1 MSAPR
6 LILKQ
11 PTGWFAAGRE
21 FAQALTLL
29 SDGAFKLYVYACL
42 MANRHTGRLS
52 ATVDELARAMTR
64 APTAVAMNLEELEA
78 RAVCR
83 VTRNG
88 GSQLVLEIRD
98 RFWPYQRQPTP
109 ERTLG
114 PETEFIER
122 VRGLFLAPACV
133 QASFSAADEKLALD
147 MYRRGVS
154 LEQVTRAILLGCAR
168 KYVAMLNAGTRTPI
182 TSLQYFSDIV
192 EEVNESAIPESYWE
206 PLRWKVERM
215 EQQWQQVHPARP

>member
-29 SDGAFKLYVYACL
+29 SDGAFKLYVHVCL
-42 MANRHTGRLS
+42 MANRHTGCLR
-52 ATVDELARAMTR
+52 ATVEELARAMTR
-64 APTAVAMNLEELEA
+64 APTAVAMNLEELEE

-83 VTRNG
+83 VIRNG

-98 RFWPYQRQPTP
+98 RFWPYQRQQTP
-109 ERTLG
+109 G
-114 PETEFIER
+114 CAPEPEAEFVR
-122 VRGLFLAPACV
+122 KVRGLFLAPACV
-133 QASFSAADEKLALD
+133 QASFSAADEKIAAGLH
-147 MYRRGVS
+147 RRGVS

-168 KYVAMLNAGTRTPI
+168 KYVAMINAGVRTPI

-192 EEVNESAIPESYWE
+192 EEVIESAIPESYWE

-215 EQQWQQVHPARP
+215 EQQWQQAHPARP

>member
-29 SDGAFKLYVYACL
+29 SDGAFKLYVHACL
-42 MANRHTGRLS
+42 MANRHTGRLR

-64 APTAVAMNLEELEA
+64 APTAVAMNLDELEA

-83 VTRNG
+83 VIRNG

-98 RFWPYQRQPTP
+98 RFWPYQKQQMPGSTP
-109 ERTLG
+109 E
-114 PETEFIER
+114 PEAEFVQK
-122 VRGLFLAPACV
+122 VRSLFLAQACV
-133 QASFSAADEKLALD
+133 QASFSAADEKIATGLH
-147 MYRRGVS
+147 RRGVS
-154 LEQVTRAILLGCAR
+154 LEQITRAILLGCAR
-168 KYVAMLNAGTRTPI
+168 KYVAMINAGVRAPI
-182 TSLQYFSDIV
+182 TSLQYFADIV
-192 EEVNESAIPESYWE
+192 EEVSESAIPESYWE
-206 PLRWKVERM
+206 PLRAKVVRM
-215 EQQWQQVHPARP
+215 EQQWQKTHPARP

>member
-21 FAQALTLL
+21 FAQAIPLL
-29 SDGAFKLYVYACL
+29 SDGAFKLYVHACL
-42 MANRHTGRLS
+42 RANRHTGRLD

-64 APTAVAMNLEELEA
+64 APTAVALNLDELEEH
-78 RAVCR
+78 AVCR

-98 RFWPYQRQPTP
+98 CFWPYLKQQTP
-109 ERTLG
+109 G
-114 PETEFIER
+114 CAPEPEAEFVQK

-133 QASFSAADEKLALD
+133 QASFSAADEKLALG

-154 LEQVTRAILLGCAR
+154 MEQITRAIMLGCAR

-182 TSLQYFSDIV
+182 TSLQYFADIV
-192 EEVNESAIPESYWE
+192 EEVRESAIPESYWE
-206 PLRWKVERM
+206 PLRSKMARM
-215 EQQWQQVHPARP
+215 EQQWQKGSQARP

>member
-1 MSAPR
+1 MITPR

-21 FAQALTLL
+21 FAQAIPLL
-29 SDGAFKLYVYACL
+29 SDGAFKLYVHACL
-42 MANRHTGRLS
+42 RANRHTGRLD

-64 APTAVAMNLEELEA
+64 APTAVALNLDELEEH
-78 RAVCR
+78 AVCR

-98 RFWPYQRQPTP
+98 CFWPYLKQQTP
-109 ERTLG
+109 G
-114 PETEFIER
+114 CAPEPEAEFVQK

-133 QASFSAADEKLALD
+133 QASFSAADEKLALG

-154 LEQVTRAILLGCAR
+154 MEQITRAIMLGCAR

-182 TSLQYFSDIV
+182 TSLQYFADIV
-192 EEVNESAIPESYWE
+192 EEVRESAIPESYWE
-206 PLRWKVERM
+206 PLRSKMARM
-215 EQQWQQVHPARP
+215 EQQWQKGSQARP

>member
-1 MSAPR
+1 MSASR

-21 FAQALTLL
+21 FAQAIPVL
-29 SDGAFKLYVYACL
+29 SDGAFKLYVHACL
-42 MANRHTGRLS
+42 MANRHTGRLN

-64 APTAVAMNLEELEA
+64 APTEVAMNLEDLEE

-83 VTRNG
+83 VIRNG

-98 RFWPYQRQPTP
+98 RFWPYQKQQTP
-109 ERTLG
+109 G
-114 PETEFIER
+114 CAPEPEAEFVQK

-133 QASFSAADEKLALD
+133 WASFSAADEKLALD

-154 LEQVTRAILLGCAR
+154 MERIKRAILLGCAR

-182 TSLQYFSDIV
+182 TSLQYCSDIV
-192 EEVNESAIPESYWE
+192 EEVIESAIPESYWE

-215 EQQWQQVHPARP
+215 EQQWQQAHPGRP

>member
-21 FAQALTLL
+21 FTQAITIL

-42 MANRHTGRLS
+42 RAGRHTGCLR
-52 ATVDELARAMTR
+52 ATVEELARAMTR
-64 APTAVAMNLEELEA
+64 APTAIAMNLDELEE

-83 VTRNG
+83 VIRNG

-98 RFWPYQRQPTP
+98 RFWPYQRQQSS

-114 PETEFIER
+114 PETEFVDR
-122 VRGLFLAPACV
+122 VRDLFLAPACV
-133 QASFSAADEKLALD
+133 QASFSAADEKLALG
-147 MYRRGVS
+147 MHRRGVS
-154 LEQVTRAILLGCAR
+154 MEQIKRAILLGCAR
-168 KYVAMLNAGTRTPI
+168 KYVAMLNAGSRTPI
-182 TSLQYFSDIV
+182 TSLQYFADIV
-192 EEVNESAIPESYWE
+192 EEVSESAIPESYWE
-206 PLRWKVERM
+206 PLRAKVTRM
-215 EQQWQQVHPARP
+215 EQQWLHAHPPRP